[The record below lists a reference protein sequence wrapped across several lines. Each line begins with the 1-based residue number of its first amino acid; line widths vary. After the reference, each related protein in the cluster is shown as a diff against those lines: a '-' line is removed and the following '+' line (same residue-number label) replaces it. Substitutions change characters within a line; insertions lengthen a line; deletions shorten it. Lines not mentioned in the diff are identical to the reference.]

1 MMKRLCYLFLL
12 LAAGCAALGLPTPE
26 KFNERLAAAYVTATA
41 IVDGTRIVLATKKI
55 TPDDAQNI
63 LKQTDNLVAAL
74 DVARSMSRS
83 DPVAANTKLS
93 ATVTALTALQAYLAS
108 KEKQ

>member
-12 LAAGCAALGLPTPE
+12 LAVGCAALGLPTPE
-26 KFNERLAAAYVTATA
+26 KFNERLALAYSTATT
-41 IVDGTRIVLATKKI
+41 IVEGTRVVLLTKKI

-74 DVARSMSRS
+74 DVARAMNKS

-93 ATVTALTALQAYLAS
+93 VTITSLTALQAYLAS